1 MYIVK
6 SGDKAAE
13 VEPQP
18 NCRLSRTVEPQ
29 PNCNRYV
36 TSIGHRIVYQG
47 FKELPKKT

>member
-18 NCRLSRTVEPQ
+18 NC
-29 PNCNRYV
+29 NRYV
-36 TSIGHRIVYQG
+36 RSIGHRIVYQG